1 MAKEKEVSE
10 KKGIRY
16 FKKQVAVFWLLFCL
30 PFVLIGLMLLGAAFS
45 DLPTI
50 LELEDP
56 KSNLATEVF
65 SSDGKIIGQYY
76 TENRVNVN
84 FSELSPHLTNA
95 LVSTEDE
102 RYYDHAGVD
111 FIALLRVL
119 KGVVTLNTS
128 QGGGSTISQQLAKML
143 FSERPRSRWER
154 VTQKFQEWIIS
165 VKLERRYTKE
175 EIVSMYLNR
184 FDFINNAV
192 GIKSAANIYFSTTTD
207 SLSLHEA
214 AMLVGMAKNPALYNP
229 LRRPELTK
237 SRRNV
242 VFAQMHRNDALTE
255 QELDSLTQLPL
266 GLKPTKISHIEG
278 LAPYFREVL
287 RQELKNILS
296 AKDERSGAYLIT
308 DNEGNPYNIYEDGLK
323 VYTTID
329 SRLQEYAEFAVREH
343 LSKDLQPQFYNDLE
357 KRARWNKERLA
368 YDWRIDGKEIDKIL
382 YQSIRRSD
390 RFRAE
395 LNRFVQCEECNP
407 TDAEIEQ
414 FKKDSIPV
422 IFDKKVEMTVFS
434 YKGDIDTVMSPLDS
448 IKYYKAFLRAG
459 MVSLD
464 PRTGF
469 VKAWVG
475 GVDYKHFKFDH
486 VKQGKNQVGSTFKPF
501 VYATGIREGLDPC
514 LQVPNTITCFDMP
527 AGQPRYCPKNSDGK
541 YGGMVSL
548 KEGLA
553 NSLNNVTAWVMK
565 KYGPEAVAQLAKDLG
580 ITTRLDPVP
589 SLCLGVADVNLLE
602 ITAANATFANRGVH
616 LKPIFI
622 TRIEDKNGNP
632 LYDAIPEATEALDER
647 TSYIMIN
654 LLKGVIDQGTGRRL
668 RRALPY
674 GNITYPIAGK
684 TGTTQS
690 NSDGWFIGLTP
701 DLVTGVWVGGE
712 ERSIRFA
719 STLYG
724 QGANMALP
732 IWGYYM
738 NRVYRDSDIDI
749 SKEDFEAPNFDLGV
763 ELDCGE
769 MTTGPNWEE

>member
-632 LYDAIPEATEALDER
+632 LYNAIPEATEALDER

>member
-192 GIKSAANIYFSTTTD
+192 GIKSAANIYFSTTTA

-382 YQSIRRSD
+382 YQSIRRLLIST
-390 RFRAE
+390 RFFTSFR
-395 LNRFVQCEECNP
+395 
-407 TDAEIEQ
+407 
-414 FKKDSIPV
+414 
-422 IFDKKVEMTVFS
+422 M
-434 YKGDIDTVMSPLDS
+434 
-448 IKYYKAFLRAG
+448 
-459 MVSLD
+459 
-464 PRTGF
+464 
-469 VKAWVG
+469 
-475 GVDYKHFKFDH
+475 
-486 VKQGKNQVGSTFKPF
+486 
-501 VYATGIREGLDPC
+501 
-514 LQVPNTITCFDMP
+514 TCFFNF
-527 AGQPRYCPKNSDGK
+527 YW
-541 YGGMVSL
+541 
-548 KEGLA
+548 
-553 NSLNNVTAWVMK
+553 TIW
-565 KYGPEAVAQLAKDLG
+565 
-580 ITTRLDPVP
+580 
-589 SLCLGVADVNLLE
+589 
-602 ITAANATFANRGVH
+602 
-616 LKPIFI
+616 
-622 TRIEDKNGNP
+622 DK
-632 LYDAIPEATEALDER
+632 
-647 TSYIMIN
+647 
-654 LLKGVIDQGTGRRL
+654 
-668 RRALPY
+668 
-674 GNITYPIAGK
+674 
-684 TGTTQS
+684 
-690 NSDGWFIGLTP
+690 
-701 DLVTGVWVGGE
+701 
-712 ERSIRFA
+712 
-719 STLYG
+719 
-724 QGANMALP
+724 
-732 IWGYYM
+732 
-738 NRVYRDSDIDI
+738 
-749 SKEDFEAPNFDLGV
+749 
-763 ELDCGE
+763 
-769 MTTGPNWEE
+769 

>member
-1 MAKEKEVSE
+1 MADKKQVPE
-10 KKGIRY
+10 KKGWSQYR
-16 FKKQVAVFWLLFCL
+16 KQILIFWGIVIA
-30 PFVLIGLMLLGAAFS
+30 PFVLVGLMLLGALFS

-50 LELEDP
+50 IELEDP

-76 TENRVNVN
+76 TENRVNVGYQQ
-84 FSELSPHLTNA
+84 LSPHLTKA

-102 RYYDHAGVD
+102 RYFDHAGID
-111 FIALLRVL
+111 FIALLRVV
-119 KGVVTLNTS
+119 KGIVTLNTS

-143 FSERPRSRWER
+143 FSDKPRSKLER
-154 VTQKFQEWIIS
+154 VSQKFQEWIIAAR
-165 VKLERRYTKE
+165 LERRYTKE

-184 FDFINNAV
+184 LDFVNNAV

-207 SLSLHEA
+207 SLKLHEA

-229 LRRPELTK
+229 LRRPELCRQ
-237 SRRNV
+237 RRNV
-242 VFAQMHRNDALTE
+242 VFGQMYRNDALSETE
-255 QELDSLTQLPL
+255 HDSLVELPL
-266 GLKPTKISHIEG
+266 DLRPTKVSHVEG

-287 RQELKNILS
+287 RQRIKDILQ

-308 DNEGNPYNIYEDGLK
+308 DNQGNPYNIYKDGLK

-329 SRLQEYAEFAVREH
+329 SRLQAYAEYALREH
-343 LSKDLQPQFYNDLE
+343 LSKDLQPQFFKDLE
-357 KRARWNKERLA
+357 KRSRWNKERLA
-368 YDWRIDGKEIDKIL
+368 YDWRIDGDDIEKIL

-390 RFRAE
+390 RFRSE
-395 LNRFVQCEECNP
+395 LNRYIHCEGCERS
-407 TDAEIEQ
+407 DAEIEA
-414 FKKDSIPV
+414 FKEDSIPV
-422 IFDKKVEMTVFS
+422 IFDKKVPMKIFS
-434 YKGDIDTVMSPLDS
+434 YEGEIDTVLSPLDS

-459 MVSLD
+459 MVSMD

-475 GVDYKHFKFDH
+475 GIDYKHFKFDH
-486 VKQGKNQVGSTFKPF
+486 VQQGRNQVGSTFKPF

-514 LQVPNTITCFDMP
+514 LEIPNTLTCFDMP

-548 KEGLA
+548 KDGLA

-565 KYGPEAVAQLAKDLG
+565 KYGPEAVAQLARDLG
-580 ITTRLDPVP
+580 ITTPLDPVP
-589 SLCLGVADVNLLE
+589 SLCLGVADINLLE
-602 ITAANATFANRGVH
+602 ITAANATFANKGVH
-616 LKPIFI
+616 LEPIFI

-632 LYDAIPEATEALDER
+632 LYDAIPKTSEALDER
-647 TSYIMIN
+647 TAYIM
-654 LLKGVIDQGTGRRL
+654 LGMLKGVIDRGTGQRL

-674 GNITYPIAGK
+674 GNIPYPIAGK

-738 NRVYRDSDIDI
+738 NRVYRDTDIDI
-749 SKEDFEAPNFDLGV
+749 SKEDFEKPNFDLGIN
-763 ELDCGE
+763 LDCE
-769 MTTGPNWEE
+769 ETSNGPNFDQ

>member
-553 NSLNNVTAWVMK
+553 NSLNDVTAWVMK